1 MTQAPKAAP
10 NLPRRG
16 LGRLASKDSILAINK
31 SVTPRLSPPPEA
43 RYSNR
48 RREIGQAAVAE
59 ILKTGEAFERALA
72 LLEAGRVVAIPTETV
87 YGLAGDATNGEAVAR
102 IFEAKG
108 RPRFNPLIAHVSGL
122 VMASKIAVF
131 DTLSEKLA
139 EAFWPGPLTLVLP
152 LAGGTA
158 IHPLVTAGL
167 DTIALRMPQGFGA
180 GLIARFGRPLA
191 APSANSSGRITST
204 TAEAVE
210 ADLGKRIPLIVDGGP
225 TQVGLE
231 STIVKVEA
239 GTLRLL
245 RPGGIAAEVIEA
257 AAGRPLLRGATGESV
272 EAPGM
277 LASHYAPG
285 AAVRIGATDVLP
297 GEALLA
303 FGKQRAKNSEK
314 AVALL
319 NLSPAGDLSE
329 AAANL
334 FSYLQRLDRS
344 GAGTIAVEPVPDTG
358 LGEAINDRL
367 SRAAAP
373 RGNLPDTP

>member
-1 MTQAPKAAP
+1 
-10 NLPRRG
+10 
-16 LGRLASKDSILAINK
+16 
-31 SVTPRLSPPPEA
+31 VRLSQPTSP

-48 RREIGQAAVAE
+48 DAEIRKQIVAE
-59 ILKTGEAFERALA
+59 ILKTGEAMERALA
-72 LLEAGRVVAIPTETV
+72 LLDAGEIVAIPTETV
-87 YGLAGDATNGEAVAR
+87 YGLAGDATNGKAVAR

-108 RPRFNPLIAHVSGL
+108 RPRFNPLIAHVSGI
-122 VMASKIAVF
+122 VMASEFAHF
-131 DTLSEKLA
+131 DPLSERLA
-139 EAFWPGPLTLVLP
+139 QAFWPGPLTLVLP
-152 LAGGTA
+152 LAKGAA

-180 GLIARFGRPLA
+180 ELIARFGRPLA

-204 TAEAVE
+204 SAEAVE
-210 ADLGKRIPLIVDGGP
+210 ADLGDKIPLIVDGGP
-225 TQVGLE
+225 TAVGLE
-231 STIVKVEA
+231 STIIKVEG

-257 AAGRPLLRGATGESV
+257 AAGRPLLRGTTSKPGERV

-285 AAVRIGATDVLP
+285 AAVRIDAKHVET

-303 FGKQRAKNSEK
+303 FAKNRAEGSEK
-314 AVALL
+314 AIALL
-319 NLSPAGDLSE
+319 NLSPSGDLRE

-334 FSYLQRLDRS
+334 FSYLQRLDGS
-344 GAGTIAVEPVPDTG
+344 GAETIAVEPIPDTG

-373 RGNLPDTP
+373 RDL

>member
-1 MTQAPKAAP
+1 
-10 NLPRRG
+10 
-16 LGRLASKDSILAINK
+16 
-31 SVTPRLSPPPEA
+31 
-43 RYSNR
+43 
-48 RREIGQAAVAE
+48 VAE
-59 ILKTGEAFERALA
+59 ILKTGEALERALA

-122 VMASKIAVF
+122 VMASEIAVF

-139 EAFWPGPLTLVLP
+139 EVFWPGPLTLVLP
-152 LAGGTA
+152 LAGGAT

-180 GLIARFGRPLA
+180 GLIASFGRPLA

-257 AAGRPLLRGATGESV
+257 AAGRPLLRGASAGVEAASI

-303 FGKQRAKNSEK
+303 FGTQRAKNSDK

-319 NLSPAGDLSE
+319 NLSPAGDLRE

-334 FSYLQRLDRS
+334 FSYLQRLDSS
-344 GAGTIAVEPVPDTG
+344 GARTIAVEPVPDTG

-373 RGNLPDTP
+373 RDNPADNP